1 MSIGT
6 KTKIGWGISILVG
19 LLIGFSAFLKIT
31 QNEMAVAQAASMGI
45 PASTYQVIGI
55 VELAA
60 LILMLI
66 PRTGLLGFL
75 FLIAYM
81 GGAIATHV
89 QHQQPIGMAVGVQI
103 WIWIALALRYPE
115 TLKTLTK

>member
-1 MSIGT
+1 MSVVT

-19 LLIGFSAFLKIT
+19 LLIGFSAFLKIS
-31 QNEMAVAQAASMGI
+31 QNEMALAQAAGLGI
-45 PASTYQVIGI
+45 SAATYQVIGI

-60 LILMLI
+60 LMLMLI

-89 QHQQPIGMAVGVQI
+89 LHRQPIGMPVGVQVL
-103 WIWIALALRYPE
+103 IWIALALRYPE
-115 TLKTLTK
+115 TLNTLVK